1 MKNSTK
7 VKIQNITWNI
17 ANFAIKYRVKTNRLI
32 YSSRLEIMPFEINNI
47 RYKTLEQIEDEI
59 IKTAIN

>member
-1 MKNSTK
+1 MNSTK
-7 VKIQNITWNI
+7 VKIQNIIWNI
-17 ANFAIKYRVKTNRLI
+17 ANFAIKYRVKTTRLI

-47 RYKTLEQIEDEI
+47 RHKTLEQIEDEI